1 MRDLLEKV
9 LNKGLGVS
17 FTREAGFAIIRITSG
32 SDVVASCSVGSSDF
46 RGSVEDSLQSLIME
60 LDRKGL

>member
-9 LNKGLGVS
+9 LNKGLCVS
-17 FTREAGFAIIRITSG
+17 FSQEAGFAIIRITKG
-32 SDVVASCSVGSSDF
+32 ADIVASCSVGSSDF
-46 RGSVEDSLQSLIME
+46 RSSVEESLQSLIME